1 MSELHEVYLSMGSN
15 MGNRMEN
22 LRFGFNELKKELNLV
37 GISSIY
43 ETEPWGYSDN
53 TPYLNLVVRFNTR
66 LNVHELM
73 EYSQNIEKK
82 TGRII
87 KGNSLKPDYQA
98 RTLDIDILFYDRQ
111 IIRETNLEI
120 PHPRLHLRNF
130 VLVPFA
136 EINGSFV
143 HPVLNKTMNEL
154 NRCSSDKSEIKNFE
168 RTL

>member
-15 MGNRMEN
+15 MGNRMEY
-22 LRFGFNELKKELNLV
+22 LRFGINELKNELNLV
-37 GISSIY
+37 AISSIY
-43 ETEPWGYSDN
+43 ETESWGYSDD
-53 TPYLNLVVRFNTR
+53 TPYLNLVARFQTH
-66 LNVHELM
+66 LNVNELM
-73 EYSQNIEKK
+73 EFSQNIEKSA
-82 TGRII
+82 GRI
-87 KGNSLKPDYQA
+87 LKQDPLKSDYQA
-98 RTLDIDILFYDRQ
+98 RTLDIDILFYDRE
-111 IIRETNLEI
+111 IVRVTNLEI

-143 HPVLNKTMNEL
+143 HPVFNKTINEL